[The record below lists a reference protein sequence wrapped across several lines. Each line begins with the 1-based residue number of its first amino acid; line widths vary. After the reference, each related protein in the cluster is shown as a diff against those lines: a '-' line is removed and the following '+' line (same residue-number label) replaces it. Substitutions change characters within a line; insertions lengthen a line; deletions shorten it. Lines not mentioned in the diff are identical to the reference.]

1 MAPKQPQRSN
11 APLRCPLLAGGQRR
25 PETPPGGG
33 WQAPRMD
40 IAFGAAT
47 RLCGKAPGL
56 VPTHSR
62 WPWPRPACVGPGGR
76 IRIICVAN
84 AVCVLAHCQQNTE
97 KTSNV
102 DLDLAAKRY
111 RGALKEPGQ

>member
-1 MAPKQPQRSN
+1 MARPPDSCQRT
-11 APLRCPLLAGGQRR
+11 AGG
-25 PETPPGGG
+25 PG
-33 WQAPRMD
+33 P
-40 IAFGAAT
+40 
-47 RLCGKAPGL
+47 L
-56 VPTHSR
+56 
-62 WPWPRPACVGPGGR
+62 PACVGSGGR
-76 IRIICVAN
+76 IRIICVAKFAN